1 MKRIPMQAAYGAVYF
16 RKSNPPKTDWER
28 DYSQAA
34 KDGHNIFRHWFMWS
48 AIETALGIFDWEDY
62 DHQMELAAKY
72 GIRVII
78 AENISFVPEW
88 LQYERPDLKCE
99 TNECHPLPSAQSPSS
114 ATGGF
119 CWGLCLNKPEAK
131 EYAGR
136 FLRELAKRYRN
147 HPALLGYDV
156 WNECSV
162 PHNLCYCP
170 DTAQAF
176 RNWLREKYGSLKELG
191 LAWCRY
197 SFTDWEQVI
206 PPSQL
211 QPYPECFDWL
221 DFRKEN
227 AYLQLHWRIQT
238 LRDTDPDS
246 LICAHG
252 MALSLENMAAGASD
266 DWLAAREVDIYGLTF
281 IQSRKGAEPWK
292 QFQALDLTRAGAR
305 GKPFW
310 HAEAQGGP
318 LWLQP
323 QVVGRSRDDGRIARP
338 CDIRLWNLT
347 SFAGGARGILY
358 PRWRPLL
365 TGPLFGA
372 FAPYGMDGKPTPCS
386 QMASVLAN
394 WANDSNQAGLMAA
407 SPVKG
412 EVGIVVVPE
421 AQTMSFLL
429 SQSGTLDS
437 YKYMASGA
445 YRMFFDLS
453 IQADFVHIDD
463 IGEYKYLYL
472 PYPLML
478 AEESVQKIA
487 AWVQSGGLL
496 VSEGCPGYFG
506 SHGHAHAQQPP
517 KVLADLFGAQEAYV
531 EFTPDL
537 LCDYDFTVQ
546 NKRVYGSEYLQTY
559 QLTTGQALCRDE
571 DGRILAVSNQIGSG
585 GTVLFGTCLSKGYYD
600 HTGSQAGE
608 LAEALFAKAGM
619 HRHIHTD
626 NNSIKVRLQQNGNDL
641 YIWVLN
647 PTASVQKARITLSQ
661 EWGRRESGNILWE
674 GGKLVQCKPNA
685 FEIEVAPM
693 DALIFQVCLA
703 AESSQFK

>member
-1 MKRIPMQAAYGAVYF
+1 MNRIPMQAAYGAVYF

-28 DYSQAA
+28 DYRKA
-34 KDGHNIFRHWFMWS
+34 KQDGHNVFRHWFMWS
-48 AIETALGIFDWEDY
+48 AIETAPGVFDWEDY
-62 DHQMELAAKY
+62 DLQMELALKY
-72 GIRVII
+72 GIKVVI

-88 LQYERPDLKCE
+88 LQFERPDLKCE
-99 TNECHPLPSAQSPSS
+99 TPEGQRLPSSQSPSS

-119 CWGLCLNKPEAK
+119 CWGLCLHKPEAR

-136 FLRELAKRYRN
+136 FLRELAARYRG

-162 PHNLCYCP
+162 PHNVCYCP
-170 DTAQAF
+170 DTARAF
-176 RNWLREKYGSLKELG
+176 RNWLREKYGTIRELNI
-191 LAWCRY
+191 AWRRY
-197 SFTDWEQVI
+197 SYTDFMQVS
-206 PPSQL
+206 PPHQL

-221 DFRKEN
+221 QFRKEN
-227 AYLQLHWRIQT
+227 AYRQLHWRVQT
-238 LRDTDPDS
+238 LREADPDS

-266 DWLAAREVDIYGLTF
+266 DWLAAKEVDVYGFTF

-292 QFQALDLTRAGAR
+292 QFQALDLTRSGAR

-323 QVVGRSRDDGRIARP
+323 QVAGRGRDDGRIARP
-338 CDIRLWNLT
+338 CDIRLWNMT
-347 SFAGGARGILY
+347 SFACGARGILY

-365 TGPLFGA
+365 DGPLFGA
-372 FAPYGMDGKPTPCS
+372 FAPYGMDGQPTPCS
-386 QMASVLAN
+386 QMASELAN
-394 WANDSNQAGLMAA
+394 WANDPKQADLMAA
-407 SPVKG
+407 APVKG
-412 EVGIVVVPE
+412 EAGIIVVPE
-421 AQTMSFLL
+421 AQTMSLLL

-445 YRMFFDLS
+445 YRMFFDLN

-463 IGEYKYLYL
+463 IAEYRYLYL

-478 AEESVQKIA
+478 SGESVQKIA
-487 AWVQSGGLL
+487 AWVQSGGFLI
-496 VSEGCPGYFG
+496 SEGCPGYFG

-517 KVLADLFGAQEAYV
+517 KALEELFGVRETYV

-537 LCDYDFTVQ
+537 LKDHVFTVQ

-559 QLTTGQALCRDE
+559 LPVTGREVCRDE
-571 DGRILAVSNQIGSG
+571 DGRILAVSNSYGSG

-600 HTGSQAGE
+600 HPDSKTGE
-608 LAEALFAKAGM
+608 LAEELFAKAGM
-619 HRHIHTD
+619 CRHVRTD
-626 NNSIKVRLQQNGNDL
+626 NNAIHVRLQQNGSDL
-641 YIWVLN
+641 YVWVLN
-647 PTASVQKARITLSQ
+647 PTALAQQAKITLS
-661 EWGRRESGNILWE
+661 EDLGLRSMGDVLWK
-674 GGKLVQCKPNA
+674 GGKLAQSKPNV
-685 FEIEVAPM
+685 FEADIEPM
-693 DALIFQVCLA
+693 DAVIFQVCPA
-703 AESSQFK
+703 DNIVHSK